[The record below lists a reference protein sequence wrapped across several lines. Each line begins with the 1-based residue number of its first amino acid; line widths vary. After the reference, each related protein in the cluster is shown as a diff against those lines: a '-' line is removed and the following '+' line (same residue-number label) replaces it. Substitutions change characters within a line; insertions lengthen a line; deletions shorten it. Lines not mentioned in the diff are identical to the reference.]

1 MADVNVIP
9 VSGTSVEKLE
19 AWLGELARARTDDA
33 GMAMV
38 LNTGKSML
46 PALRRLGFIPDDPAE
61 LDVVL
66 LALAKWALVTRS
78 DDAWQPDTPR
88 RPVPRPAGG
97 PRCPVAPFNAR
108 TASSSS
114 WPSWSAGSSR

>member
-1 MADVNVIP
+1 MDDMSVIP

-33 GMAMV
+33 GMAMM
-38 LNTGKSML
+38 LNTARSML
-46 PALRRLGFIPDDPAE
+46 PSLRRLGFIPDDPAE

-78 DDAWQPDTPR
+78 DDAWQPDSLDDLFL
-88 RPVPRPAGG
+88 G
-97 PRCPVAPFNAR
+97 PQEAPDA
-108 TASSSS
+108 
-114 WPSWSAGSSR
+114 P

>member
-1 MADVNVIP
+1 MADVNVMP

-38 LNTGKSML
+38 LNTGKAML

-78 DDAWQPDTPR
+78 DDAWQPDTLDDLFL
-88 RPVPRPAGG
+88 G
-97 PRCPVAPFNAR
+97 PQETPDAP
-108 TASSSS
+108 S
-114 WPSWSAGSSR
+114 

>member
-33 GMAMV
+33 GMAMM
-38 LNTGKSML
+38 LNTARSML
-46 PALRRLGFIPDDPAE
+46 PSLRRLGFIPDDPAE

-78 DDAWQPDTPR
+78 DDAWQPDTLDDLFL
-88 RPVPRPAGG
+88 GQE
-97 PRCPVAPFNAR
+97 APDDA
-108 TASSSS
+108 
-114 WPSWSAGSSR
+114 P

>member
-38 LNTGKSML
+38 LNTGKSLL

-78 DDAWQPDTPR
+78 DDAWQPDSLDDLFLGPQETPD
-88 RPVPRPAGG
+88 
-97 PRCPVAPFNAR
+97 AP
-108 TASSSS
+108 S
-114 WPSWSAGSSR
+114 

>member
-33 GMAMV
+33 GMAMM
-38 LNTGKSML
+38 LNTARSML
-46 PALRRLGFIPDDPAE
+46 PSLRRLGFIPDDPAE

-78 DDAWQPDTPR
+78 DDAWQPDTLDDLFL
-88 RPVPRPAGG
+88 GSQE
-97 PRCPVAPFNAR
+97 APDA
-108 TASSSS
+108 
-114 WPSWSAGSSR
+114 P